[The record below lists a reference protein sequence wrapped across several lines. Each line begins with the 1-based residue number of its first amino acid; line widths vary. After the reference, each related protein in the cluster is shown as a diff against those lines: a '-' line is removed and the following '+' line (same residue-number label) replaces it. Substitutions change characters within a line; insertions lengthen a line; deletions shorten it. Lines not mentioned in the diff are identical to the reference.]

1 MRYKKPRSFNLVSLL
16 LLLAAGCAVYL
27 LIYLWPVYSASSRAR
42 GILLDH
48 IPTLYKAN
56 LIASDSGAT
65 MIERMKESIANE
77 LDKAGINSKA
87 AKLYVTHDPK
97 QLTLQV
103 KFKAKA
109 HFPFPD
115 RTFEFEL
122 SPRVVS
128 DATRIDW

>member
-1 MRYKKPRSFNLVSLL
+1 VRYKKPRSFNLVSLL
-16 LLLAAGCAVYL
+16 LLLVAACVLYL

-48 IPTLYKAN
+48 VPNLYKAN
-56 LIASDSGAT
+56 LIAPDSGAT
-65 MIERMKESIANE
+65 MIERIKESIAAE

-87 AKLYVTHDPK
+87 AKIYITHDPK
-97 QLTLQV
+97 EITLQV

-128 DATRIDW
+128 DATRVDW

>member
-1 MRYKKPRSFNLVSLL
+1 VRYKKPRSFNWVSLL
-16 LLLAAGCAVYL
+16 LLLAAGCVVYL

-42 GILLDH
+42 GILLDQ

-56 LIASDSGAT
+56 LISADSGAT
-65 MIERMKESIANE
+65 MIERMKENIAAE

-87 AKLYVTHDPK
+87 AKIYITHDSK
-97 QLTLQV
+97 ELTLQV
-103 KFKAKA
+103 KFKTKA

-128 DATRIDW
+128 DATRVEW